1 MSGATP
7 SFRTETMA
15 PPKLDRLADPAF
27 AYVKGSLAAE
37 GVPLARIAAE
47 IGTPFYCYSAAA
59 LRRAYRQLAN
69 ALTHLPATICY
80 GVKANS
86 NPAVIAVLAQEGA
99 GADVVSEGE
108 IRKALAAGVPASHIV
123 FSGVGKTRAELA
135 FALDAGIRQINVES
149 EPELEAL
156 SDVAQKQ
163 GARAKVAIRVNPN
176 VDART
181 HHKITTGRRQDKFG
195 ISIDRTLEVYRAAA
209 ALPGIEPVGIAIHI
223 GSQLLSLDPYRRAF
237 KKVAKC
243 VAELRAAGLTVKS
256 IDLGGGIGITYREEV
271 PIPFKDYADL
281 VGEVVGPL
289 GCDIVIEPGR
299 AMVGNA
305 GILVASIIY
314 VKDGADRPIVVI
326 DAAMNDLIR
335 PALYDA
341 YHPIVPLKE
350 PRGREFMFADIVGP
364 ICETSDTFATERPL
378 AVVAQG
384 DHVAVGGAGAYGAV
398 MSSQYNSRPLAPE
411 VLVDGDR
418 FAVIRDR
425 PGYDEMLSHYRIPD
439 WLKAGPERRGRLE
452 RGAA

>member
-1 MSGATP
+1 MTVSV
-7 SFRTETMA
+7 
-15 PPKLDRLADPAF
+15 KLDRLAEPAF
-27 AYVKGSLAAE
+27 SYVRGSLQAE

-47 IGTPFYCYSAAA
+47 VGTPFYCYSAAA
-59 LRRAYRQLAN
+59 LRRNYRALAQ

-108 IRKALAAGVPASHIV
+108 IRQALAAGVPAARIV
-123 FSGVGKTRAELA
+123 FSGVGKTRGEIA
-135 FALDAGIRQINVES
+135 FALEAGIRQINVES
-149 EPELEAL
+149 EPELAVVNEEAQRRG
-156 SDVAQKQ
+156 V
-163 GARAKVAIRVNPN
+163 RAKVAIRVNPH

-195 ISIDRTLEVYRAAA
+195 IAIDRAVEVYRAAA
-209 ALPGIEPVGIAIHI
+209 GLAGIEPVGVAVHI

-271 PIPFKDYADL
+271 PIAFGDYAEL

-289 GCDIVIEPGR
+289 NCDLVFEPGR
-299 AMVGNA
+299 ALVGNA
-305 GILVASIIY
+305 GILVASIAY
-314 VKDGADRPIVVI
+314 VKEGADRPIVVL

-341 YHPIVPLKE
+341 YHPIVPVTE
-350 PRGREFMFADIVGP
+350 PRGRELMLADVVGP
-364 ICETSDTFATERPL
+364 ICETGDTLATERPL
-378 AVVAQG
+378 PRLVAG

-398 MSSQYNSRPLAPE
+398 MSSQYNSRPLVPE

-418 FAVIRDR
+418 FAIVRKR
-425 PGYDEMLSHYRIPD
+425 PSYEEMQALYRIPD
-439 WLKAGPERRGRLE
+439 WLKVGTVRLE

>member
-1 MSGATP
+1 
-7 SFRTETMA
+7 MA
-15 PPKLDRLADPAF
+15 PPKLDRLAETAF
-27 AYVKGSLAAE
+27 AYRKGSLYAE

-59 LRRAYRQLAN
+59 LRRAYSALALS
-69 ALTHLPATICY
+69 LTQLPASICY

-108 IRKALAAGVPASHIV
+108 IRKALAAGVPAARIV

-156 SDVAQKQ
+156 SGV
-163 GARAKVAIRVNPN
+163 ARAKGVRARVALRVNPN

-195 ISIDRTLEVYRAAA
+195 IPIGRAVEIYRLAA
-209 ALPGIEPVGIAIHI
+209 ALPGIEPVGVAIHI

-237 KKVAKC
+237 RKVAGC
-243 VAELRAAGLTVKS
+243 VAEIRAAGLAVKS
-256 IDLGGGIGITYREEV
+256 VDLGGGIGITYREEV
-271 PIPFKDYADL
+271 PIPFRDYAAL
-281 VGEVVGPL
+281 VKEIVAPL
-289 GCDIVIEPGR
+289 GCDIVLEPGR
-299 AMVGNA
+299 ALVGNA
-305 GILVASIIY
+305 GILVASVVY
-314 VKDGADRPIVVI
+314 VKAGADRPIVVI

-341 YHPIVPLKE
+341 YHPIVPLAE
-350 PRGREFMFADIVGP
+350 PESREIMIADVVGP
-364 ICETSDTFATERPL
+364 ICETSDTFAAERPL
-378 AVVAQG
+378 ALVAAG

-425 PGYDEMLSHYRIPD
+425 PAYDEMLSHYRIPE
-439 WLKAGPERRGRLE
+439 WLKAGESRRQ

>member
-1 MSGATP
+1 
-7 SFRTETMA
+7 MA
-15 PPKLDRLADPAF
+15 PPTLDRLSDPAF
-27 AYVKGSLAAE
+27 AYVKGSLQAE

-47 IGTPFYCYSAAA
+47 VGTPFYCYSAAS
-59 LRRAYRQLAN
+59 LRRTYRGLAK
-69 ALTHLPATICY
+69 ALTQLPASICY

-108 IRKALAAGVPASHIV
+108 IRKALAAGVPAARIV
-123 FSGVGKTRAELA
+123 FSGVGKTRGELA
-135 FALDAGIRQINVES
+135 FALEAGIRQINIES
-149 EPELEAL
+149 EAELEVL
-156 SDVAQKQ
+156 SEVAGKL
-163 GARAKVAIRVNPN
+163 GKRAEVAVRVNPN

-195 ISIDRTLEVYRAAA
+195 IPLDRAVEVYRAAA
-209 ALPGIEPVGIAIHI
+209 TLPGLEPVGIAIHI

-243 VAELRAAGLTVKS
+243 VADIRAAGLTVKS
-256 IDLGGGIGITYREEV
+256 VDLGGGIGITYREEV
-271 PIPFKDYADL
+271 PIPFQDYATL
-281 VGEVVGPL
+281 VAELIGPL

-299 AMVGNA
+299 SLVGNA

-314 VKDGADRPIVVI
+314 VKDGADRPIVVV

-341 YHPIVPLKE
+341 YHPFVPLKE
-350 PRGREFMFADIVGP
+350 PKSREIMIADIVGP
-364 ICETSDTFATERPL
+364 ICETGDTFATERPL
-378 AVVAQG
+378 ALVAAG

-398 MSSQYNSRPLAPE
+398 MSSQYNSRPLVPE

-425 PGYDEMLSHYRIPD
+425 PGYDEMLSRYRIPD
-439 WLKAGPERRGRLE
+439 WLKAGPEGRARLE

>member
-1 MSGATP
+1 MTQG
-7 SFRTETMA
+7 
-15 PPKLDRLADPAF
+15 PKLDRLADPAF
-27 AYVKGSLAAE
+27 AYVKGSLQAE

-47 IGTPFYCYSAAA
+47 VGTPFYCYSATA
-59 LRRAYRQLAN
+59 LRRAYRELAN
-69 ALTHLPATICY
+69 ALTHLPASICF

-86 NPAVIAVLAQEGA
+86 NPAVIAVLAREGS

-108 IRKALAAGVPASHIV
+108 IRNALAAGVPASRIV
-123 FSGVGKTRAELA
+123 FSGVGKTKGELA
-135 FALDAGIRQINVES
+135 FALEAGVRQINIES
-149 EPELEAL
+149 EPELAVL
-156 SDVAQKQ
+156 SEVAQKL
-163 GARAKVAIRVNPN
+163 GVRATVAVRVNPN

-195 ISIDRTLEVYRAAA
+195 IPLDRTLEVYRAAA
-209 ALPGIEPVGIAIHI
+209 GMPGIEPAGIAIHI

-237 KKVAKC
+237 KKVAKI

-256 IDLGGGIGITYREEV
+256 IDLGGGIGITYRDEV
-271 PIPFKDYADL
+271 PIPYRDYAAL
-281 VGEVVGPL
+281 VGEVIGPL
-289 GCDIVIEPGR
+289 DAEVMIEPGR
-299 AMVGNA
+299 ALVGNA

-314 VKDGADRPIVVI
+314 VKEGADRPIVVL

-341 YHPIVPLKE
+341 YHPFVPLKE
-350 PRGREFMFADIVGP
+350 PRGREIMIADIVGP

-378 AVVAQG
+378 ALMAAG

-398 MSSQYNSRPLAPE
+398 MSSQYNSRPLVPE

-418 FAVIRDR
+418 FAVIRGR

-439 WLKAGPERRGRLE
+439 WLKAGASRLE

>member
-1 MSGATP
+1 MT
-7 SFRTETMA
+7 
-15 PPKLDRLADPAF
+15 PPKLDRLAEPAF
-27 AYVKGSLAAE
+27 AYRKGSLQAE

-59 LRRAYRQLAN
+59 LRRAYRGLAQS
-69 ALTHLPATICY
+69 LTHLPASICY

-108 IRKALAAGVPASHIV
+108 IRKALAAGVPAARIV

-156 SDVAQKQ
+156 SAVARKM
-163 GARAKVAIRVNPN
+163 GVKARVAVRVNPN

-195 ISIDRTLEVYRAAA
+195 IPIDRAVEVYRLAAG
-209 ALPGIEPVGIAIHI
+209 LPGIEPVGIAIHI

-243 VAELRAAGLTVKS
+243 VAEIRAAGLAVRS

-271 PIPFKDYADL
+271 PIPFADYAAL
-281 VGEVVGPL
+281 VAETVAPL
-289 GCDIVIEPGR
+289 GCDIVLEPGR

-305 GILVASIIY
+305 GILVASIVY
-314 VKDGADRPIVVI
+314 VKNGADRPIVVI

-341 YHPIVPLKE
+341 YHPIVPLQE
-350 PRGREFMFADIVGP
+350 PKSRDIMIADVVGP
-364 ICETSDTFATERPL
+364 ICETSDTFAIERPL
-378 AVVAQG
+378 PVVAAG

-418 FAVIRDR
+418 FAVTRDR
-425 PGYDEMLSHYRIPD
+425 PAYDEMLAHYRIPE
-439 WLKAGPERRGRLE
+439 WLKAEPQARGRLQ

>member
-1 MSGATP
+1 
-7 SFRTETMA
+7 MA
-15 PPKLDRLADPAF
+15 PPKLDRLAEPAF
-27 AYVKGSLAAE
+27 AYVKGSLQAE

-47 IGTPFYCYSAAA
+47 VGTPFYCYSAAA
-59 LRRAYRQLAN
+59 LRRVYRGLAN
-69 ALTHLPATICY
+69 SLTHLPATICY

-108 IRKALAAGVPASHIV
+108 IRKALAAGVPASRIV
-123 FSGVGKTRAELA
+123 FSGVGKTRAELV

-156 SDVAQKQ
+156 SAVAQKL
-163 GARAKVAIRVNPN
+163 GVRAAVAVRVNPN

-195 ISIDRTLEVYRAAA
+195 IPIDRAVEVYRAAA
-209 ALPGIEPVGIAIHI
+209 RLPGIEPVGIAIHI

-243 VAELRAAGLTVKS
+243 VADIRAAGLTVKS

-271 PIPFKDYADL
+271 PILFQDYAALLGEL
-281 VGEVVGPL
+281 VAPL

-299 AMVGNA
+299 ALVGNA
-305 GILVASIIY
+305 GILVASIVY
-314 VKDGADRPIVVI
+314 VKDGADRPIVVV

-341 YHPIVPLKE
+341 YHPFVPLKE
-350 PRGREFMFADIVGP
+350 PKSREIMIADIVGP
-364 ICETSDTFATERPL
+364 ICETGDTFATERPL
-378 AVVAQG
+378 ALVAAG

-398 MSSQYNSRPLAPE
+398 MSSQYNSRPLVPE
-411 VLVDGDR
+411 VLVDEDR
-418 FAVIRDR
+418 FAVIRGR
-425 PGYDEMLSHYRIPD
+425 PGYDEMLAHYRIPD
-439 WLKAGPERRGRLE
+439 WLKGGPERRVRLE

>member
-1 MSGATP
+1 
-7 SFRTETMA
+7 MA

-27 AYVKGSLAAE
+27 AYVKGSLQAE

-47 IGTPFYCYSAAA
+47 VGTPFYCYSAAA
-59 LRRAYRQLAN
+59 LRRAYRDLAKS
-69 ALTHLPATICY
+69 LTHLPASIAY

-108 IRKALAAGVPASHIV
+108 IRKALAAGVPAARIV
-123 FSGVGKTRAELA
+123 FSGVGKTRGELA
-135 FALDAGIRQINVES
+135 FALSAGVGQINVES

-156 SDVAQKQ
+156 SEVAQKL
-163 GARAKVAIRVNPN
+163 GTRASVAVRVNPN

-195 ISIDRTLEVYRAAA
+195 IPIDRAVEVYRMAAT
-209 ALPGIEPVGIAIHI
+209 LPGIDPVGVAIHI

-243 VAELRAAGLTVKS
+243 VAEIRAAGLTVKS
-256 IDLGGGIGITYREEV
+256 LDLGGGIGITYREEV
-271 PIPFKDYADL
+271 PIPYRDYAAL
-281 VGEVVGPL
+281 LGEVIGPL

-299 AMVGNA
+299 ALVGNA
-305 GILVASIIY
+305 GILVASIVY
-314 VKDGADRPIVVI
+314 VKDGADRPIVVV

-341 YHPIVPLKE
+341 YHPFVPLKE
-350 PRGREFMFADIVGP
+350 PKSREIMIADIVGP
-364 ICETSDTFATERPL
+364 ICETSDTFAAERPL
-378 AVVAQG
+378 ALVAAG

-398 MSSQYNSRPLAPE
+398 MSSQYNSRPLVPE

-425 PGYDEMLSHYRIPD
+425 PGYDEMLARYRIPE
-439 WLKAGPERRGRLE
+439 WLKAGPEGRARLE

>member
-1 MSGATP
+1 
-7 SFRTETMA
+7 MA
-15 PPKLDRLADPAF
+15 PPTLDRLAEPAF
-27 AYVKGSLAAE
+27 AYHKGSLSAE

-59 LRRAYRQLAN
+59 LRRSFRGLAQS
-69 ALTHLPATICY
+69 LTQLPASICY

-108 IRKALAAGVPASHIV
+108 IRKALAAGVPAARIV
-123 FSGVGKTRAELA
+123 FSGVGKTRAEMA
-135 FALDAGIRQINVES
+135 FALDAGIGQFNIES

-156 SDVAQKQ
+156 SAVAQKL
-163 GARAKVAIRVNPN
+163 GVKARVAVRVNPN

-195 ISIDRTLEVYRAAA
+195 IPIDRAVEVYRLAAG
-209 ALPGIEPVGIAIHI
+209 LPGIEPVGIAIHI

-237 KKVAKC
+237 KKVARC

-256 IDLGGGIGITYREEV
+256 IDLGGGIGITYRAEV
-271 PIPFKDYADL
+271 PIPFADYAAL
-281 VGEVVGPL
+281 VAEIVAPL
-289 GCDIVIEPGR
+289 GCDIVLEPGR

-305 GILVASIIY
+305 GILVASIVY
-314 VKDGADRPIVVI
+314 VKNGADRPIVVI

-341 YHPIVPLKE
+341 YHAIVPLKE
-350 PRGREFMFADIVGP
+350 PKSPEIMIADVVGP

-378 AVVAQG
+378 ALVAAG

-398 MSSQYNSRPLAPE
+398 MSSQYNSRPLVPE

-425 PGYDEMLSHYRIPD
+425 PAYDEMLAHYRIPE
-439 WLKAGPERRGRLE
+439 WLKAGPEARERLQ

>member
-1 MSGATP
+1 MT
-7 SFRTETMA
+7 
-15 PPKLDRLADPAF
+15 PPKLDRLADLAF
-27 AYVKGSLAAE
+27 AYVKGSLQAE

-47 IGTPFYCYSAAA
+47 VGTPFYCYSAAA
-59 LRRAYRQLAN
+59 LRRAYRDLAKS
-69 ALTHLPATICY
+69 LTHLPASICY

-108 IRKALAAGVPASHIV
+108 IRKALAAGVPAARIV
-123 FSGVGKTRAELA
+123 FSGVGKTRGELVY
-135 FALDAGIRQINVES
+135 ALNAGVGQINVES

-156 SDVAQKQ
+156 SEVAQKL
-163 GARAKVAIRVNPN
+163 GRRAAVAVRVNPN

-195 ISIDRTLEVYRAAA
+195 VPIDRAVEVYRMAA
-209 ALPGIEPVGIAIHI
+209 ALPGIDPAGIAIHI

-243 VAELRAAGLTVKS
+243 VAEIRAAGLTVKS
-256 IDLGGGIGITYREEV
+256 LDLGGGIGITYREEV
-271 PIPFKDYADL
+271 PIPYRDYAAL
-281 VGEVVGPL
+281 LGEVIGPL

-299 AMVGNA
+299 ALVGNA
-305 GILVASIIY
+305 GILVASIVY
-314 VKDGADRPIVVI
+314 VKDGADRPIVVV

-341 YHPIVPLKE
+341 YHPFVPLKE
-350 PRGREFMFADIVGP
+350 PKSREIMIADIVGP
-364 ICETSDTFATERPL
+364 ICETGDTFATERPL
-378 AVVAQG
+378 ALVAAG

-398 MSSQYNSRPLAPE
+398 MSSQYNSRPLVPE

-425 PGYDEMLSHYRIPD
+425 PSFDEMLARYRIPD
-439 WLKAGPERRGRLE
+439 WLKAGPEGRARME

>member
-1 MSGATP
+1 
-7 SFRTETMA
+7 MA

-27 AYVKGSLAAE
+27 AYIKGSLQAE

-59 LRRAYRQLAN
+59 LRRAYGGLAQSLTQLSAS
-69 ALTHLPATICY
+69 ICY

-86 NPAVIAVLAQEGA
+86 NPAVIAVLAREGA

-108 IRKALAAGVPASHIV
+108 IRKALAAGVPASRIV

-135 FALDAGIRQINVES
+135 FALNAGIRQINVES
-149 EPELEAL
+149 EAELEAL
-156 SDVAQKQ
+156 SEVAQKL
-163 GARAKVAIRVNPN
+163 GKRAEVAVRVNPN

-195 ISIDRTLEVYRAAA
+195 IPIDRAVEIYRMAA

-237 KKVAKC
+237 RKVATC
-243 VAELRAAGLTVKS
+243 VAEIRAAGLTVKS

-271 PIPFKDYADL
+271 PIPFRDYAAL
-281 VGEVVGPL
+281 VAETVAPL
-289 GCDIVIEPGR
+289 GCDIVLEPGR
-299 AMVGNA
+299 ALVGNA
-305 GILVASIIY
+305 GILVASVVY
-314 VKDGADRPIVVI
+314 VKNGADRPIVVI

-341 YHPIVPLKE
+341 YHPFVPLQE
-350 PRGREFMFADIVGP
+350 PRSREIMIADIVGP

-378 AVVAQG
+378 ALVAAG

-425 PGYDEMLSHYRIPD
+425 PAYDEMLSRYRIPE
-439 WLKAGPERRGRLE
+439 WLKAGPEEQARLQ

>member
-1 MSGATP
+1 
-7 SFRTETMA
+7 MA

-27 AYVKGSLAAE
+27 AYVKGSLQAE

-59 LRRAYRQLAN
+59 LRRAYRGLAQS
-69 ALTHLPATICY
+69 LTQLPASICY

-108 IRKALAAGVPASHIV
+108 IRKALAAGVPAARIV

-135 FALDAGIRQINVES
+135 FALEAGIRQINVES
-149 EPELEAL
+149 EPELAAL
-156 SDVAQKQ
+156 SEVAQRLGK
-163 GARAKVAIRVNPN
+163 RAEVAVRVNPN

-195 ISIDRTLEVYRAAA
+195 IPIDRAVEVYRAAA
-209 ALPGIEPVGIAIHI
+209 ALPGLAPVGIAIHI

-243 VAELRAAGLTVKS
+243 AAEIRAAGLTVKS

-271 PIPFKDYADL
+271 PIPFADYAAL
-281 VGEVVGPL
+281 VAELVAPL
-289 GCDIVIEPGR
+289 GCDIVLEPGR
-299 AMVGNA
+299 ALVGNA
-305 GILVASIIY
+305 GILVASVVY
-314 VKDGADRPIVVI
+314 VKNGADRPIVVV

-341 YHPIVPLKE
+341 YHPFVPVKE
-350 PRGREFMFADIVGP
+350 PRGREMMIADIVGP
-364 ICETSDTFATERPL
+364 ICETSDTFATERALP
-378 AVVAQG
+378 VVAAG

-398 MSSQYNSRPLAPE
+398 MSSQYNSRPLVPE

-425 PGYDEMLSHYRIPD
+425 PGYDEMLAHYRIPD
-439 WLKAGPERRGRLE
+439 WLKAGESRRQ

>member
-1 MSGATP
+1 
-7 SFRTETMA
+7 MA
-15 PPKLDRLADPAF
+15 PPKLDRLSDPAF
-27 AYVKGSLAAE
+27 AYVKGSLQAE
-37 GVPLARIAAE
+37 GVPLARMAAE
-47 IGTPFYCYSAAA
+47 VGTPFYCYSAAS
-59 LRRAYRQLAN
+59 LRRTYRGLAK
-69 ALTHLPATICY
+69 ALTQLPASICY

-86 NPAVIAVLAQEGA
+86 NPAVIAVLAREGA

-108 IRKALAAGVPASHIV
+108 IRKALAAGVPAARIV
-123 FSGVGKTRAELA
+123 FSGVGKTRGELV
-135 FALDAGIRQINVES
+135 FALEAGIGQINVES

-156 SDVAQKQ
+156 SEVAQKL
-163 GARAKVAIRVNPN
+163 GKRAAVAVRVNPN

-195 ISIDRTLEVYRAAA
+195 IPLDRAVEVYRAAA
-209 ALPGIEPVGIAIHI
+209 TLPGLDPVGIAIHI

-237 KKVAKC
+237 KKVAKG
-243 VAELRAAGLTVKS
+243 VADIRAAGLTVKS

-271 PIPFKDYADL
+271 PIPFQEYAAL
-281 VGEVVGPL
+281 VAEIIGPL

-299 AMVGNA
+299 SLVGNA
-305 GILVASIIY
+305 GVLVASIIY
-314 VKDGADRPIVVI
+314 VKDGADRPIVVV

-341 YHPIVPLKE
+341 YHPFVPLKE
-350 PRGREFMFADIVGP
+350 PKSREIMIADIVGP
-364 ICETSDTFATERPL
+364 ICETGDTFATERPL
-378 AVVAQG
+378 ALVGAG

-398 MSSQYNSRPLAPE
+398 MSSQYNSRPLVPE

-439 WLKAGPERRGRLE
+439 WLKAGPEGRARLE

>member
-1 MSGATP
+1 
-7 SFRTETMA
+7 MA
-15 PPKLDRLADPAF
+15 PPKLDRLAEPAF
-27 AYVKGSLAAE
+27 AYVRGSLQAE

-59 LRRAYRQLAN
+59 LRRNYRDLAQ

-108 IRKALAAGVPASHIV
+108 IRQALAAGVPAARIV
-123 FSGVGKTRAELA
+123 FSGVGKTRGEIA
-135 FALDAGIRQINVES
+135 FALGAGIRQINVES
-149 EPELEAL
+149 EPELEVV
-156 SDVAQKQ
+156 STEAQKL
-163 GARAKVAIRVNPN
+163 GIRAAVAIRVNPH

-195 ISIDRTLEVYRAAA
+195 IPIDRAVEVYRAAA
-209 ALPGIEPVGIAIHI
+209 GLPGIAPVGVAVHI

-243 VAELRAAGLTVKS
+243 VAELRAAGLTVQS
-256 IDLGGGIGITYREEV
+256 IDLGGGIGITYRDEV
-271 PIPFKDYADL
+271 PIAFRDYAAL

-289 GCDIVIEPGR
+289 GCDLVFEPGR
-299 AMVGNA
+299 ALVGNA
-305 GILVASIIY
+305 GILIASIAY
-314 VKDGADRPIVVI
+314 VKEGADRPIVVL

-350 PRGREFMFADIVGP
+350 PRGREIMIADIVGP
-364 ICETSDTFATERPL
+364 ICETGDTFAIERPL
-378 AVVAQG
+378 PLVAAG

-418 FAVIRDR
+418 FAIVRNR
-425 PGYDEMLSHYRIPD
+425 PSYDEMLAHYRIPD
-439 WLKAGPERRGRLE
+439 WLKAGTVRLE

>member
-1 MSGATP
+1 MT
-7 SFRTETMA
+7 
-15 PPKLDRLADPAF
+15 PPKPDRLAEPSF
-27 AYVKGSLAAE
+27 AYHKGLLQAE

-59 LRRAYRQLAN
+59 LRRAYRGLAQS
-69 ALTHLPATICY
+69 LTQLPASICY

-108 IRKALAAGVPASHIV
+108 IRKALAAGVPAARIV
-123 FSGVGKTRAELA
+123 FSGVGKTRAEMG
-135 FALDAGIRQINVES
+135 FALDAGIGQFNIES

-156 SDVAQKQ
+156 SAVARKM
-163 GARAKVAIRVNPN
+163 GVKARVAVRVNPN

-195 ISIDRTLEVYRAAA
+195 IPIDRAVEVYRLAAS
-209 ALPGIEPVGIAIHI
+209 LPGLEPVGIAIHI

-243 VAELRAAGLTVKS
+243 VAEIRAAGLTVRS

-271 PIPFKDYADL
+271 PIPFKDYAAL
-281 VGEVVGPL
+281 VAETVAPL
-289 GCDIVIEPGR
+289 GCDIVLEPGR

-305 GILVASIIY
+305 GILVASVVY
-314 VKDGADRPIVVI
+314 VKNGADRPIVVI

-341 YHPIVPLKE
+341 YHPIVPLQE
-350 PRGREFMFADIVGP
+350 PKGRDIMIADVVGP

-378 AVVAQG
+378 AVVAAG

-425 PGYDEMLSHYRIPD
+425 PAYDEMLSHYRIPE
-439 WLKAGPERRGRLE
+439 WLKAEPETRARLQ

>member
-1 MSGATP
+1 MT
-7 SFRTETMA
+7 

-27 AYVKGSLAAE
+27 AYVKGSLQAE

-59 LRRAYRQLAN
+59 LRRAYRGLAN

-108 IRKALAAGVPASHIV
+108 IRKALAAGVPAQRIV
-123 FSGVGKTRAELA
+123 FSGVGKTKGELA
-135 FALDAGIRQINVES
+135 FALEAGIRQINVES

-156 SDVAQKQ
+156 SEVAQKM
-163 GARAKVAIRVNPN
+163 AVRATVAVRVNPN

-195 ISIDRTLEVYRAAA
+195 IPIDRAAEVYRAASK
-209 ALPGIEPVGIAIHI
+209 LPGIEPVGIAIHI

-243 VAELRAAGLTVKS
+243 VAELRAAGLAVKS
-256 IDLGGGIGITYREEV
+256 VDLGGGIGITYREEV
-271 PIPFKDYADL
+271 PIPYQDYAAL
-281 VGEVVGPL
+281 VREVIGPL
-289 GCDIVIEPGR
+289 GCEVMIEPGR
-299 AMVGNA
+299 ALVGNA

-314 VKDGADRPIVVI
+314 VKDGADRPIVVV

-341 YHPIVPLKE
+341 YHPFVPLKE
-350 PRGREFMFADIVGP
+350 PRGREMMIADIVGP

-378 AVVAQG
+378 ALVAAG

-398 MSSQYNSRPLAPE
+398 MSSQYNSRPLVPE

-425 PGYDEMLSHYRIPD
+425 PGYDEMLAHYRIPD
-439 WLKAGPERRGRLE
+439 WLKGGSESRARLE

>member
-1 MSGATP
+1 
-7 SFRTETMA
+7 MA
-15 PPKLDRLADPAF
+15 SPPKLDRLAEPAF
-27 AYVKGSLAAE
+27 AYVRGSLQAE
-37 GVPLARIAAE
+37 GVPLTRIAAE
-47 IGTPFYCYSAAA
+47 VGTPFYCYSGAA
-59 LRRAYRQLAN
+59 LRRNYRALAQ

-108 IRKALAAGVPASHIV
+108 IRQALAAGVPAARIV
-123 FSGVGKTRAELA
+123 FSGVGKTRGEIA

-149 EPELEAL
+149 EPELAVVNEEAQRRG
-156 SDVAQKQ
+156 VR
-163 GARAKVAIRVNPN
+163 ARVAIRVNPH

-195 ISIDRTLEVYRAAA
+195 IAIDRAVGVYRAASGLA
-209 ALPGIEPVGIAIHI
+209 GIEPVGVAVHI

-237 KKVAKC
+237 RKVAKC
-243 VAELRAAGLTVKS
+243 VAELRAAGLTVKT

-271 PIPFKDYADL
+271 PISFRDYAEL
-281 VGEVVGPL
+281 VEEVVGPL
-289 GCDIVIEPGR
+289 GCDLVFEPGR
-299 AMVGNA
+299 ALVGNA
-305 GILVASIIY
+305 GILVASIAY
-314 VKDGADRPIVVI
+314 VKEGADRPVVVL

-341 YHPIVPLKE
+341 YHPIVPVKE
-350 PRGREFMFADIVGP
+350 PRGREIMLADVVGP
-364 ICETSDTFATERPL
+364 ICETGDTLATERPL
-378 AVVAQG
+378 PLLAAG

-398 MSSQYNSRPLAPE
+398 MSSQYNSRPLVPE

-418 FAVIRDR
+418 FAIVRKR
-425 PGYDEMLSHYRIPD
+425 PSYEEMQAPYRIPD
-439 WLKAGPERRGRLE
+439 WLKPGTVRLE